1 MNRSAGS
8 VQCVPTTEQPRA
20 SAGLSML
27 DLASIQTRNRSR
39 ASNMSTSN
47 ASACIRADADDAPF
61 VCSRKSWIGAQCP
74 TNFTC
79 VEDSSHGQ
87 PYHPPFP
94 TTPKHAHASVRA
106 AWSRVDWQVGGVL
119 AARTAFTVS
128 AGSEGCGASA
138 HRRFDF
144 IGFDHLGL
152 ALLTNFQIISLE
164 GWTDI
169 MYLYMDA
176 GYWWAWM

>member
-1 MNRSAGS
+1 MRMQA
-8 VQCVPTTEQPRA
+8 CVR
-20 SAGLSML
+20 
-27 DLASIQTRNRSR
+27 
-39 ASNMSTSN
+39 
-47 ASACIRADADDAPF
+47 
-61 VCSRKSWIGAQCP
+61 
-74 TNFTC
+74 
-79 VEDSSHGQ
+79 HG
-87 PYHPPFP
+87 
-94 TTPKHAHASVRA
+94 R
-106 AWSRVDWQVGGVL
+106 WLRVDWQVGGVL

-128 AGSEGCGASA
+128 AGSEGCGAPA